1 MVFVQFLLVSVFILG
16 FFYIMWVIFVRGK
29 IYVIQNRYYNTN
41 TTFCKGTQSVS
52 INICNMHPA
61 MLTNLTN
68 LTMLTK
74 TKDIFCM
81 YVVVVVTHN

>member
-1 MVFVQFLLVSVFILG
+1 
-16 FFYIMWVIFVRGK
+16 
-29 IYVIQNRYYNTN
+29 
-41 TTFCKGTQSVS
+41 
-52 INICNMHPA
+52 MHPA